1 MLFHLSL
8 AILLSRVAHLIRQ
21 PLCSLQEE
29 LSHRLVPPL
38 GLEVHP
44 QQVDEPADGTFLRR
58 DLLKLLVKAS

>member
-44 QQVDEPADGTFLRR
+44 QQMDEPADGMFSRR
-58 DLLKLLVKAS
+58 DLLGRLVKAS